1 MTIVNSKITDLE
13 IRDISVTEFVFEGLS
28 GNPDCVVIIDGPTG
42 KKVTAATLME
52 DIKKLAGGLIE
63 KNFKVGNT
71 IALMSPNV
79 PEYFTIFHGVAW
91 AGGTITTINPSYTAN
106 EISHQLKDANAQIL
120 IVHDDFIET
129 AKEVITGTSIEQII
143 TIGKMDGITSLNEL
157 MGEPLEKQ
165 VTVDLENHVVALPY
179 SSGTTGLPKG
189 VMLTHRNI
197 VANLCQVTAVS
208 TLDKSADNTNATPA
222 FAPFFHI
229 YGLLY
234 FVNVY
239 PASLGTIIT
248 MPRFDLETFL
258 RLASDHK
265 SINLWVV
272 PPVALL
278 LANHPLVEEY
288 DLSAVELIFCAAA
301 PLSSELSDAVS
312 TRLDCTIIQ
321 GYGMT
326 ELSPVCHLVPKSAPR
341 SGSVGQTIA
350 GTSCRIIDIETGE
363 DRDIGEKGEIWV
375 KGPQVM
381 KGYLNNPTATAQ
393 MIDSNGWLKT
403 GDVGYFDQDEYLFI
417 VDRVKELIKYK
428 GFQVAPAELEGVLV
442 EHPDISDAAVIG
454 IPDDEAGEIPMAFV
468 IATKSSK
475 EGSHVTLESI
485 QAYVSQHLASYKQ
498 IRRLELVDTIPK
510 SPSGKI
516 LRRLLRDQVGS

>member
-1 MTIVNSKITDLE
+1 MAIIESKFTDYE
-13 IRDISVTEFVFEGLS
+13 IRNISVTEFIFEGLS
-28 GNPDCVVIIDGPTG
+28 KDPDCVVIIDGPTG
-42 KKVTAATLME
+42 RSITAGNLMK

-63 KNFKVGNT
+63 RKLSVGQT

-106 EISHQLKDANAQIL
+106 EVSHQLKDANAQLL
-120 IVHDDFIET
+120 IVHSDFLET
-129 AKEVITGTSIEQII
+129 AKQAVIGTNVKQII
-143 TIGKMDGITSLNEL
+143 TIGETDGISSLDDL
-157 MGEPLEKQ
+157 MGTPLERQ
-165 VTVDLENHVVALPY
+165 EPVDLENHVVALPY

-197 VANLCQVTAVS
+197 VANLFQVNAVG
-208 TLDKSADNTNATPA
+208 TLGKSADNTNITPA

-248 MPRFDLETFL
+248 MPRFDLEMFL
-258 RLASDHK
+258 QLAQDHK

-278 LANHPLVEEY
+278 LANHPLVDKY
-288 DLSAVELIFCAAA
+288 DLSSVELIFCAAA
-301 PLSSELSDAVS
+301 PLSAELGDAVGA
-312 TRLDCTIIQ
+312 RLGCTVIQ

-326 ELSPVCHLVPKSAPR
+326 ELSPVCHLVPRSAPL
-341 SGSVGQTIA
+341 SGSAGQTIA
-350 GTSCRIIDIETGE
+350 GTSCRIVDIDTGE
-363 DRDIGEKGEIWV
+363 DADIGDKGEIWV

-381 KGYLNNPTATAQ
+381 KGYLNNPDATAQ
-393 MIDSNGWLKT
+393 MINKDGWLKT
-403 GDVGYFDQDEYLFI
+403 GDVGYFDRNEYLFI

-428 GFQVAPAELEGVLV
+428 GFQVAPAELEGVLA

-454 IPDDEAGEIPMAFV
+454 LPDDEAGEIPMAFL
-468 IATKSSK
+468 IAK
-475 EGSHVTLESI
+475 EGVTLTLDSV
-485 QAYVSQHLASYKQ
+485 QSHMSQHLASYKQ
-498 IRRLELVDTIPK
+498 IRRIELVDTIPK

-516 LRRLLRDQVGS
+516 LRRFLRDQIKK

>member
-1 MTIVNSKITDLE
+1 MTVVNSKVTDLE
-13 IRDISVTEFVFEGLS
+13 IRDISVTEFVFEGLLHD
-28 GNPDCVVIIDGPTG
+28 PDYVVIIDGPTG
-42 KKVTAATLME
+42 RKITAAKLMD
-52 DIKKLAGGLIE
+52 DIKKLAGGLIDR
-63 KNFKVGNT
+63 NFSVGKT

-79 PEYFTIFHGVAW
+79 PEYFTVFHGVAW

-106 EISHQLKDANAQIL
+106 EIHHQLKDANAQML
-120 IVHDDFIET
+120 IVHKEFIET
-129 AKEVITGTSIEQII
+129 AEEAIIGTNVEQIV
-143 TIGKMDGITSLNEL
+143 TIGEIDGITSLNEL
-157 MGEPLEKQ
+157 MGKPVAKQ
-165 VTVDLENHVVALPY
+165 VNIDLESHVVALPY

-197 VANLCQVTAVS
+197 VANLCQVKAVG
-208 TLDKSADNTNATPA
+208 TLDKNSDNANATPA
-222 FAPFFHI
+222 FLPFFHI

-248 MPRFDLETFL
+248 MPRFDPEMFL
-258 RLASDHK
+258 QLAQDHK

-278 LANHPLVEEY
+278 LANHPLVEKY

-312 TRLDCTIIQ
+312 TRLDCTIVQ

-326 ELSPVCHLVPKSAPR
+326 ELSPVCHLVPKTAPR

-350 GTSCRIIDIETGE
+350 GTSCRIIDIETGK
-363 DRDIGEKGEIWV
+363 DVGIGEKGEIWV

-393 MIDSNGWLKT
+393 MVDKNGWLKT
-403 GDVGYFDQDEYLFI
+403 GDVGYFDQDEYLFV

-442 EHPDISDAAVIG
+442 EHPQISDAAVIG
-454 IPDDEAGEIPMAFV
+454 IPDDEAGEIPMAYL
-468 IATKSSK
+468 IAK
-475 EGSHVTLESI
+475 EGSLVTLESI
-485 QAYVSQHLASYKQ
+485 QNYVSQHLASYKQ
-498 IRRLELVDTIPK
+498 VRAFELVDTIPK

-516 LRRLLRDQVGS
+516 LRRLLRDQARN

>member
-1 MTIVNSKITDLE
+1 MAIVNSKITDLE

-28 GNPDCVVIIDGPTG
+28 KDPDWVVIIDGPTG
-42 KKVTAATLME
+42 RKVTAAALMD
-52 DIKKLAGGLIE
+52 DIRKLAGGLIE
-63 KNFKVGNT
+63 RNFDVGKT

-79 PEYFTIFHGVAW
+79 PEYFTVFHGVAW

-106 EISHQLKDANAQIL
+106 EISHQLRDSSAQML
-120 IVHDDFIET
+120 VVHNEFIEK
-129 AKEVITGTSIEQII
+129 AKEAIIDTGVKQIV
-143 TIGKMDGITSLNEL
+143 TIGKIDGITSLDEL
-157 MGEPLEKQ
+157 MGKPLKNQ
-165 VTVDLENHVVALPY
+165 VTVDLDNHVVALPY

-197 VANLCQVTAVS
+197 VANLCQVNAVG
-208 TLDKSADNTNATPA
+208 TLDKSEDNTNTTPA

-248 MPRFDLETFL
+248 MPRFDLEMFL
-258 RLASDHK
+258 QLARDHK

-278 LANHPLVEEY
+278 LANHPLVEDY

-301 PLSSELSDAVS
+301 PLSFELSDAVS
-312 TRLDCTIIQ
+312 TRLDCTVVQ

-326 ELSPVCHLVPKSAPR
+326 ELSPVCHLVPKTAPR

-363 DRDIGEKGEIWV
+363 DVDTGEKGEIWV

-381 KGYLNNPTATAQ
+381 KGYLNNPAATAQ
-393 MIDSNGWLKT
+393 MIDNNGWLKT
-403 GDVGYFDQDEYLFI
+403 GDVGYFDRDEYLFV

-428 GFQVAPAELEGVLV
+428 AFQVAPAELEGVLV
-442 EHPDISDAAVIG
+442 EHPDIVDAAVIG
-454 IPDDEAGEIPMAFV
+454 IPDDAAGEIPMAFV
-468 IATKSSK
+468 IAK
-475 EGSHVTLESI
+475 EGSKVTLESV
-485 QAYVSQHLASYKQ
+485 QTYVSQNLASYKQ
-498 IRRLELVDTIPK
+498 VRRLELVDSIPK
-510 SPSGKI
+510 SPAGKI
-516 LRRLLRDQVGS
+516 LRRLLRDQVRN